1 MPLRQSARLLAAA
14 GALLLA
20 APVLTSCGFDYATD
34 RDYTPG
40 AGTNDRDALVDVL
53 AAVVVSGQEGS
64 GTFIASFANNVEDK
78 EATVTGITG
87 TVTQHGED
95 GKDATSD
102 LTVDSFSPITI
113 PAGGLVNLA
122 DDGGVAITG
131 DFQAGDFLDLTITF
145 GDGSS
150 VTQEVPTYTSCGDYE
165 GLDTSGASSSASPTA
180 STSEDPCAIESPD
193 AETEH

>member
-1 MPLRQSARLLAAA
+1 MPLRPSARLLAAA

-64 GTFIASFANNVEDK
+64 GTFIASFANNDEDDA
-78 EATVTGITG
+78 ATVSGLSGSVSHT
-87 TVTQHGED
+87 D
-95 GKDATSD
+95 DSGKETSSD
-102 LTVDSFSPITI
+102 LTVDSFSPITV

-122 DDGGVAITG
+122 TDGGITLSG
-131 DFQAGDFLDLTITF
+131 DFAAGDFLDLTVSF

-150 VTQEVPTYTSCGDYE
+150 VDLEVPTYASCGDYE
-165 GLDTSGASSSASPTA
+165 GLDTSAGDDASASATP
-180 STSEDPCAIESPD
+180 SEDPCAVESPD
-193 AETEH
+193 SESSH

>member
-1 MPLRQSARLLAAA
+1 MPLRQSARLLAAT

-64 GTFIASFANNVEDK
+64 GTFIASFANNKDDE
-78 EATVTGITG
+78 EATVTGISG
-87 TVTQHGED
+87 TVTKSPDDEG
-95 GKDATSD
+95 ASTD
-102 LTVDSFSPITI
+102 LSFDSFSPITI

-122 DDGGVAITG
+122 DDDSGIVVTG
-131 DFQAGDFLDLTITF
+131 DFAAGDFLDVTVTF
-145 GDGSS
+145 GDGTS
-150 VTQEVPTYTSCGDYE
+150 TDLEVPTYTNCGDYE
-165 GLDTSGASSSASPTA
+165 GLDTSSDTP
-180 STSEDPCAIESPD
+180 DPDQCTVETPD
-193 AETEH
+193 AETDH